1 MAKRCPDCDGTGFRL
16 HTDDAGRVSSAR
28 CGCRDE
34 AADRLR
40 LRAARIPRRYDHCS
54 FDSFEL
60 HHPSHAEASSIVREW
75 FDLWPGAG
83 HGLFLLGRPGR
94 GKTHL
99 AVAVARA
106 LIEQKG
112 ATVAFVEQRDLLKSL
127 QGTFEEG
134 AETRQ
139 SEVLRPVLEAD
150 LTVLDDLG
158 AGRTTAWARDVLH
171 DLIVHRYNNDRPLL
185 MTSNLEV
192 GDEERAPGGTSL
204 SLRDRLGDALMSRLY
219 EMCRFVQIGGR
230 DYREGV
236 KNAHFHI

>member
-1 MAKRCPDCDGTGFRL
+1 MAKRCAECDDTGFRL
-16 HTDDAGRVSSAR
+16 ETDDAGRVTAAR
-28 CGCRDE
+28 CFCLTEVD
-34 AADRLR
+34 DKKR
-40 LRAARIPRRYDHCS
+40 LRAAQIPRRYDHCTL
-54 FDSFEL
+54 DSFEL
-60 HHPSHAEASSIVREW
+60 HHPSHAEAAAIVRDW

-83 HGLFLLGRPGR
+83 HGLLLLGRPGR

-106 LIEQKG
+106 LLEEKG
-112 ATVAFVEQRDLLKSL
+112 ARVVFIEQRDLLKSL

-139 SEVLRPVLEAD
+139 SEVLRPILEAD

-171 DLIVHRYNNDRPLL
+171 DLIVHRYNHDRPLV

-192 GDEERAPGGTSL
+192 GSEARGGGGATL

-219 EMCRFVQIGGR
+219 EMCRIVQVGGQ

-236 KNAHFHI
+236 KNAHFQI

>member
-16 HTDDAGRVSSAR
+16 HSDESGRITSAR
-28 CGCRDE
+28 CACQDPLEGR
-34 AADRLR
+34 RR
-40 LRAARIPRRYDHCS
+40 LRAARIPRRYDHCTL
-54 FDSFEL
+54 DSFEL
-60 HHPSHAEASSIVREW
+60 HHPSHAEAAAIVRDW
-75 FDLWPGAG
+75 FELWPAAG

-112 ATVAFVEQRDLLKSL
+112 ATVVFVEQRDLLKSL

-171 DLIVHRYNNDRPLL
+171 DLIVHRYNNDRPLV
-185 MTSNLEV
+185 MTSNLEI
-192 GDEERAPGGTSL
+192 GEEQRGAAASSL
-204 SLRDRLGDALMSRLY
+204 SLRDRLGDALMSRLH
-219 EMCRFVQIGGR
+219 EMCRFVRVGGE
-230 DYREGV
+230 DYRVGV
-236 KNAHFHI
+236 KNAHFQI